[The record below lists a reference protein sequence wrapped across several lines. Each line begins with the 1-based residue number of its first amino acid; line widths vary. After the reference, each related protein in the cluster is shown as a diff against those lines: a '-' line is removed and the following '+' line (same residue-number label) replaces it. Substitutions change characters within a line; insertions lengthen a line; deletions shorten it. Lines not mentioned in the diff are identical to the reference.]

1 MSRARLAG
9 IEIDRMTFRDAIDR
23 IITLAHTRDRHI
35 VVTPNLDHMIRL
47 KKDRAF
53 RAAYSAAT
61 LVLTD
66 GMPLVWVSRLGKT
79 PLPGRVAGADLVV
92 PVLTEAERM
101 GRSVFFLGP
110 MPETLEL
117 ALRRCALDFPRLRI
131 AGSHAPPLNFEHD
144 MTQDATCV
152 ASIRDAHPD
161 IVFLALGTPKQELWI
176 ARHRSELEFGVAL
189 CVGAGIDFFAGVQQ
203 RCPKF
208 LARIGAEWM
217 WRLLREPKRLGRR
230 YAQCLL
236 FVPELVWG
244 QVRDARRSKANS

>member
-9 IEIDRMTFRDAIDR
+9 IEIDRMTLGNAIDR
-23 IITLAHTRDRHI
+23 IMTLAHTRDRHI

-47 KKDRAF
+47 KKDSAF
-53 RAAYSAAT
+53 RAAYAAAT

-79 PLPGRVAGADLVV
+79 PLPGRVAGADLVL

-110 MPETLEL
+110 MPETLER

-152 ASIRDAHPD
+152 AAMRDAHAD

-176 ARHRSELEFGVAL
+176 TRHRSELDFGVAL

-203 RCPKF
+203 RCPEF
-208 LARIGAEWM
+208 LAQIGAEWI